1 MMLSV
6 IVPVYNEKDT
16 ILEIL
21 RRVRAV
27 DIDKEIIIVD
37 NCSTDGTREILQGL
51 NEEGVNVVLQP
62 RNMFKGTSVRTG
74 IEHARGDFTIVQDAD
89 LEYEPQDYHTLL
101 ATAAAE
107 QADAVFGTRF
117 AGEEAASGP
126 ALHSFGRNR
135 LNDLFRLLYG
145 SRLTDV
151 ATCYKLVRTPV
162 LKSLKLRSAS
172 FDLDYEIAAKLAK
185 CGARMVEAPIH
196 YSPRTAAEGKK
207 LRWSDG
213 FAAAWCLLKY
223 RFVD

>member
-1 MMLSV
+1 MTLSV
-6 IVPVYNEKDT
+6 IVPVYNERDT

-21 RRVRAV
+21 ERVQAV
-27 DIDKEIIIVD
+27 EIDKEIVIVD
-37 NCSTDGTREILQGL
+37 NCSTDGTREILQEL
-51 NEEGVNVVLQP
+51 DAENVTVVLQP
-62 RNMFKGTSVRTG
+62 RNMLKGTSVRTG
-74 IEHARGDFTIVQDAD
+74 IERARGDFTIVQDAD
-89 LEYEPQDYHTLL
+89 LEYDPQDYHTLL
-101 ATAAAE
+101 ATAEAQ

-117 AGEEAASGP
+117 AGADAASGP

-135 LNDLFRLLYG
+135 LNDLFRVLYG

-151 ATCYKLVRTPV
+151 ATCYKLVRTPL
-162 LKSLKLRSAS
+162 LKTLTLHSAS

-185 CGARMVEAPIH
+185 CGARTVETPIR

>member
-1 MMLSV
+1 MTLSV
-6 IVPVYNEKDT
+6 IMPAYNEKDT

-21 RRVRAV
+21 RRVQAV
-27 DIDKEIIIVD
+27 EIDKQIIIVD

-51 NEEGVNVVLQP
+51 DAENITVVLQP

-74 IEHARGDFTIVQDAD
+74 IEQASGDFTIVQDAD
-89 LEYEPQDYHTLL
+89 LEYDPQDYRQLL

-107 QADAVFGTRF
+107 RADAVFGTRF
-117 AGEEAASGP
+117 AGTEAASGP

-151 ATCYKLVRTPV
+151 ATCYKLVRTEL

-185 CGARMVEAPIH
+185 RGARMVEAPIH
-196 YSPRTAAEGKK
+196 YSPRTAAQGKK

-213 FAAAWCLLKY
+213 FAAAWCLVKY